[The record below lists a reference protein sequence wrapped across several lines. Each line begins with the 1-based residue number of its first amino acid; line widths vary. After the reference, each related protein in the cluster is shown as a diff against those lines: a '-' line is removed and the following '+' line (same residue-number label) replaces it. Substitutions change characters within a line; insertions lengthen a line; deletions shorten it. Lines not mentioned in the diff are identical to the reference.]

1 MPGAYVEALSSA
13 DETAKPVLEAVLPLS
28 PSLSSGGN
36 TTIRSDPY
44 KHADQVAHLNCDHRR
59 GRDQRGRDGALLM
72 HDLK

>member
-44 KHADQVAHLNCDHRR
+44 SAAQNIVLNCRQSR
-59 GRDQRGRDGALLM
+59 LPKAS
-72 HDLK
+72 